1 MLSLNNIVK
10 ILENQKINNA
20 QLNKGTFLF
29 GDPWEYGANNTIQYP
44 LVGIN
49 LNNSNLNGNLQTF
62 NFNVF
67 VCDLVH
73 KDESNETEVLSDLH
87 TVTLDYW
94 ANIRMYLQDLYNAD
108 VNLTANL
115 TDFTERFDDEVTGWQ
130 LDFSINQFY
139 DRGICDT
146 PDSGENAGKPYIVD
160 QNGNVLA
167 YLNPGQAYT
176 VEVLQAIIDT
186 INNNTSTIIDPIN

>member
-1 MLSLNNIVK
+1 MLTLNQIVK

-44 LVGIN
+44 LVGVN

-130 LDFSINQFY
+130 LDFSINQIY

-146 PDSGENAGKPYIVD
+146 PDSGENAGKAFIID
-160 QNGNVLA
+160 QNGNVLT
-167 YLNPGQAYT
+167 YLNAGQSYT

-186 INNNTSTIIDPIN
+186 INNNSSTIIDPIN